1 MHHHASRALA
11 SDFQT
16 VSSSSFIFIFNCSPH
31 STSLNYS
38 NPLED
43 VSLYRALVDVDQW
56 YCRFQSR
63 FK

>member
-16 VSSSSFIFIFNCSPH
+16 VSTSSFIFIFIFNCSPH
-31 STSLNYS
+31 NTSLNYS

-56 YCRFQSR
+56 
-63 FK
+63 